1 MVEDGN
7 TTPNHSERNCYD
19 CNTAHSKAF
28 RKSVGMQSVGARFGP
43 CGCDGSYGCH
53 STLVGI
59 GGTTPGGVEPLLVCS
74 GNPSLYQGSSKEVAG
89 LYTDINEDTMSDVFG
104 DSWEHEQDR
113 REVTVEADNM
123 LLSLF
128 FTETSKPHTKV
139 GQVKTRKTVREVA
152 ASVRKRSKYWL
163 AVCQMALVAAIEEKN
178 IA

>member
-1 MVEDGN
+1 RL
-7 TTPNHSERNCYD
+7 TPRPSAN
-19 CNTAHSKAF
+19 
-28 RKSVGMQSVGARFGP
+28 Q
-43 CGCDGSYGCH
+43 CGCSRWVRGSGRVGDGSYGCH

-59 GGTTPGGVEPLLVCS
+59 AGTTPGGVEPLLVYS
-74 GNPSLYQGSSKEVAG
+74 GNPSLYKGSSKEVAG

-104 DSWEHEQDR
+104 DSWEHDEQD

-128 FTETSKPHTKV
+128 FTETSKPRTKV

-152 ASVRKRSKYWL
+152 ANVRKRSKYWL

-178 IA
+178 IAVWEAKDGG